1 VTTNLNIAL
10 IFSLTAGTRDSSPPW
25 MATLGFWAMNLGL
38 LVFLV
43 GLGQDIAE
51 VKRLGA
57 PTMGVGILLVLYV
70 LAMRLWRSAG
80 VSRT

>member
-1 VTTNLNIAL
+1 VTTNLIMAL
-10 IFSLTAGTRDSSPPW
+10 IFSLTAGTRDSTPSW
-25 MATLGFWAMNLGL
+25 LSTLGFWAMNLGL

-43 GLGQDIAE
+43 GLGQDLAE

-70 LAMRLWRSAG
+70 LAMRLWRSTG
-80 VSRT
+80 MSRA